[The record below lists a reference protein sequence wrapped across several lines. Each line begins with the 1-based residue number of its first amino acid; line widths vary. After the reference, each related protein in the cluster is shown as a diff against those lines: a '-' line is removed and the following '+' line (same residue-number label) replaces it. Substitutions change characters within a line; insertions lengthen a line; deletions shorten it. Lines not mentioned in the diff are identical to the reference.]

1 MFSLSR
7 LPTRLFPTCIQS
19 TTRSV
24 VSTSVDGWKQ
34 ASKYMEM
41 DTKTK
46 ATLVPQPR
54 AKESTPGTIT
64 TPSAFLTAI
73 GRSCADVSDKF
84 KSWDH
89 LFTATSLEMGD
100 SLAIPV
106 RKRKYILLWREWF
119 KRGIEPRA
127 IEIPKREKKYL
138 RLKNRVQL
146 VRLKKQG
153 LA

>member
-24 VSTSVDGWKQ
+24 VSTSIDGWKQ
-34 ASKYMEM
+34 ASKYMEL
-41 DTKTK
+41 DAKTK

-54 AKESTPGTIT
+54 GTIT

-84 KSWDH
+84 KSWEH

-106 RKRKYILLWREWF
+106 RKRRYILLWREWF
-119 KRGIEPRA
+119 KRGIEPRT
-127 IEIPKREKKYL
+127 IEIPKRAKKHL